1 MYIESS
7 LYQKIIDCS
16 VNLCVDIFLENDGKY
31 LLIKR
36 TQEPVKGTFWPIG
49 GRIHKG
55 ETAEQAARRKIKEE
69 IGINYSNDL
78 YPIGYYEDQYS
89 ANSFQSNTHYHTLSI
104 VFNGKINDLDIKLD
118 ATSSDWGFFE
128 EFPKRFKIKKFI
140 K

>member
-16 VNLCVDIFLENDGKY
+16 VNLCVDIFLEKDGKY

-36 TQEPVKGTFWPIG
+36 TQEPVKGVYWPIG

-69 IGINYSNDL
+69 VGIDYHYDL
-78 YPIGYYEDQYS
+78 TSIGYYEDQYS
-89 ANSFQSNTHYHTLSI
+89 ANSFRTDTHYHTLSI
-104 VFNGKINDLDIKLD
+104 VFLGKINDLNIKLD
-118 ATSSDWGFFE
+118 KTSEEWGFFQN
-128 EFPKRFKIKKFI
+128 FPERFVIKKFSQ
-140 K
+140 